1 MHFTTKSIIFAPKYC
16 NITSVKKVKN
26 YLFKSTVIV
35 REWETDMQGVVNN
48 AHYHNLLQQ
57 TRIEFLSSIGID
69 VRQWSLERDIDFVV
83 YETSIQYRRPVIPGE
98 TFVSGLNLR
107 REGVRFVYTQELR
120 REDGTLCIK
129 ARIDVVIGYKG
140 KLTRGDVFADYLRN
154 RIILTESEGKT
165 LHASGDLTQPMSK
178 VLFDYEMKV
187 RDYQCDRYGSAT
199 NAFVQHY
206 LEEARL
212 EYMEELGTTFR
223 AWHENGIDL
232 MVSQM
237 DLQFLQP
244 MKSSEKFHSLLNVYQ
259 EGPRLTFFQEIRR
272 KEDYRLCVRGKCD
285 VVALVNGELSDGSVF
300 EDFIAQCKRNGSLQA
315 GGNKSE

>member
-1 MHFTTKSIIFAPKYC
+1 M
-16 NITSVKKVKN
+16 KKAKN

-57 TRIEFLSSIGID
+57 TRTEFLASIGID
-69 VRQWSLERDIDFVV
+69 IRQWSLERNIDFVV

-98 TFVSGLNLR
+98 TFISGLNLR

-129 ARIDVVIGYKG
+129 ARIDVVIGYQG
-140 KLTRGDVFADYLRN
+140 LLTRGEVFADYLKQ
-154 RIILTESEGKT
+154 RIILNETVGRT
-165 LHASGDLTQPMSK
+165 LHASANLSQSLSK

-187 RDYQCDRYGSAT
+187 REYQCDRYGSAT
-199 NAFVQHY
+199 NAYVQHY
-206 LEEARL
+206 LEETRL

-237 DLQFLQP
+237 DLQFQQP
-244 MKSSEKFHSLLNVYQ
+244 MKSSERFHSLLNVYQ
-259 EGPRLTFFQEIRR
+259 EGPRLIFFQEIRR
-272 KEDYRLCVRGKCD
+272 EEDFSLCIRGRCD
-285 VVALVNGELSDGSVF
+285 VVALIDGELSDGSIF
-300 EDFIAQCKRNGSLQA
+300 QDFIAQCQRNGSLQA
-315 GGNKSE
+315 GGKKG